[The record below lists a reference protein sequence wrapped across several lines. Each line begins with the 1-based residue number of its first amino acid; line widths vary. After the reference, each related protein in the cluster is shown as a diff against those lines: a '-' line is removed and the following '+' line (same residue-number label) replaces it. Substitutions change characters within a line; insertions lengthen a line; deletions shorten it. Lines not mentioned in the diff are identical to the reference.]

1 MVGGRDPIASR
12 SMPSPL
18 RRTIPNAITLV
29 RLALGIVFF
38 GILQS
43 IDRSAT
49 PERISLLGAWAM
61 AIFATAALSDVL
73 DGYLARR
80 WQVVSAFGRVMDPL
94 VDKTLVLGGFVYLA
108 APLFEPIPANAMIGS
123 GIAPWMVVVILLREL
138 LVTGLRS
145 YIESRGVPFPADW
158 SGKVKMFVQSFCVG
172 CCVYVGTRVEPYA
185 WQVFLRD
192 LSTYA
197 TVVLTV
203 LSSVTYVRR
212 ALQVPAAPEAT
223 AR

>member
-1 MVGGRDPIASR
+1 MR
-12 SMPSPL
+12 SSL
-18 RRTIPNAITLV
+18 RRTIPNAITLL
-29 RLALGIVFF
+29 RLALAIVFF
-38 GILQS
+38 GILQA
-43 IDRSAT
+43 IDRSAP

-61 AIFATAALSDVL
+61 GIFATAALSDIL
-73 DGYLARR
+73 DGHLARR

-94 VDKTLVLGGFVYLA
+94 VDKMLVLGGFVYLA

-192 LSTYA
+192 ASTYA

-212 ALQVPAAPEAT
+212 ALQVPAASGAP